1 MLVRDIL
8 QVCSFANIVLDSKK
22 GPLFASAPV
31 YLRYQGTTN
40 KSALRRFGFCSVKE
54 IFYDDVFTI
63 LI

>member
-8 QVCSFANIVLDSKK
+8 KVCSFANVVLDSEKNS
-22 GPLFASAPV
+22 FFSSAPV
-31 YLRYQGTTN
+31 YLRYQGTTD
-40 KSALRRFGFCSVKE
+40 KSALRRFGFCPVKE